1 MMIRSLIMGSL
12 AAFLAMAGATAKG
25 LKKMVSKQDGRWLVQ
40 HLPAAD
46 VAYTPGVGVRGHPV
60 KPVDLASNRRINL
73 PQIIAIPL
81 HVPVG
86 NLLKKVLQARPGFP
100 RCMWGWSP

>member
-73 PQIIAIPL
+73 PQITRSPCMCPL
-81 HVPVG
+81 VTY
-86 NLLKKVLQARPGFP
+86 
-100 RCMWGWSP
+100 